1 MSVGQELLD
10 VPLPQMVSDL
20 AMGIAEA
27 QAALDKNS
35 LNTTLALADETF
47 TYVPKVVGTIDET
60 KDPVEATIE
69 TIKVKDM
76 PLIAFIKPTWYQFS
90 ETKIEVSM
98 DIKTSFSSST
108 KVGVSAKFKAG
119 WGPVSVSIKADVE
132 HNRKFG
138 KDVQGTSKLSV
149 TLVPVPPPPS
159 MLPEVDIKRIEKP
172 APAVP
177 TPP

>member
-27 QAALDKNS
+27 QATLDNNS
-35 LNTTLALADETF
+35 LNTTLALAEETF
-47 TYVPKVVGTIDET
+47 TYIPKVVGTIDET
-60 KDPVEATIE
+60 KDPVEATFEVIRVE
-69 TIKVKDM
+69 EM
-76 PLIAFIKPTWYQFS
+76 PLLAFIKPTWYQFS

-98 DIKTSFSSST
+98 DIKTSFTSSS
-108 KVGVSAKFKAG
+108 KKKLSIKAKGG

-132 HNRKFG
+132 HSRKFG

-149 TLVPVPPPPS
+149 TLVPVPPPPN
-159 MLPEVDIKRIEKP
+159 MLPEVDIQRIKKP
-172 APAVP
+172 DPPV
-177 TPP
+177 TP

>member
-20 AMGIAEA
+20 AMGIAKA
-27 QAALDKNS
+27 QEALDKNS
-35 LNTTLALADETF
+35 LKTTLALADETF
-47 TYVPKVVGTIDET
+47 TYVPKVIGTINET
-60 KDPVEATIE
+60 ATPA
-69 TIKVKDM
+69 TADIKVIKIEDM

-98 DIKTSFSSST
+98 DIKTSFTTST
-108 KVGVSAKFKAG
+108 KVGVSVEAKGG

-159 MLPEVDIKRIEKP
+159 MLPEVEINRIES
-172 APAVP
+172 

>member
-159 MLPEVDIKRIEKP
+159 MLPEVDIKRIEKS

-177 TPP
+177 

>member
-20 AMGIAEA
+20 AMGIAKA
-27 QAALDKNS
+27 QEALDKNS

-47 TYVPKVVGTIDET
+47 TYVPQIVGTIDET
-60 KDPVEATIE
+60 GSEPVASIE
-69 TIKVKDM
+69 VIKVKNM

-108 KVGVSAKFKAG
+108 KVGVSVTAKGG

-172 APAVP
+172 APPAP
-177 TPP
+177 SP

>member
-20 AMGIAEA
+20 AMGIAKA
-27 QAALDKNS
+27 QAILDKNS

-60 KDPVEATIE
+60 GSEPVATIN
-69 TIKVKDM
+69 TIKVENM

-98 DIKTSFSSST
+98 DIKTSFTSAT
-108 KVGVSAKFKAG
+108 KVGVSASVKGG
-119 WGPVSVSIKADVE
+119 WGPVSASIKVDVE

-138 KDVQGTSKLSV
+138 KEVKGTSKLSV
-149 TLVPVPPPPS
+149 TLVPVPPPES

-172 APAVP
+172 APVEP
-177 TPP
+177 S

>member
-1 MSVGQELLD
+1 MSIGQELLD

-20 AMGIAEA
+20 AMGIAKA
-27 QAALDKNS
+27 QEALDKNS

-47 TYVPKVVGTIDET
+47 TYVPQIVGTIDET
-60 KDPVEATIE
+60 GAKPVATIDV
-69 TIKVKDM
+69 IKVEDM

-98 DIKTSFSSST
+98 DIKTSLTTST
-108 KVGVSAKFKAG
+108 KVGVSVEAKGG

-159 MLPEVDIKRIEKP
+159 MLPDVDIKRIEKP
-172 APAVP
+172 APP
-177 TPP
+177 SPSTP

>member
-10 VPLPQMVSDL
+10 VPLPKMVSDL
-20 AMGIAEA
+20 AIGIAKA
-27 QAALDKNS
+27 QEALDRNS
-35 LNTTLALADETF
+35 LETTLALADPANHFE
-47 TYVPKVVGTIDET
+47 YIPKIVGTVNEEGGDANIN
-60 KDPVEATIE
+60 I
-69 TIKVKDM
+69 IKVAKM

-98 DIKTSFSSST
+98 DIKTSSSTST
-108 KVGVSAKFKAG
+108 KVGVSLEAKGG

-138 KDVQGTSKLSV
+138 KEVKGTSKLAV

-159 MLPEVDIKRIEKP
+159 MLPEVDIKFIKSGS
-172 APAVP
+172 
-177 TPP
+177 TPGTN